1 MLLSLFGYDDRLN
14 MEIKAASTVLEK
26 DNYADW
32 SVGIKSY
39 LMAQDLWDI
48 IESTIEPPKQ
58 EDDEAAFKDW
68 SDKNF
73 MALQHIQNSCGP
85 DTISEIKEIKSAK
98 IAWNTLA
105 EKYKVPKNTNTGLSF
120 SL

>member
-1 MLLSLFGYDDRLN
+1 MLLTLFGYDDRLN
-14 MEIKAASTVLEK
+14 MEIKATSTILEK
-26 DNYADW
+26 DNYGDW

-48 IESTIEPPKQ
+48 IEFTIEPPKQ

-68 SDKNF
+68 RDKNF
-73 MALQHIQNSCGP
+73 MALQLIQNSCRL
-85 DTISEIKEIKSAK
+85 DTFSEIKEIKSAK
-98 IAWNTLA
+98 ITWNTLA
-105 EKYKVPKNTNTGLSF
+105 EKYNVPKNTNTGLSF

>member
-26 DNYADW
+26 DNYGDW